1 MGTTAFTTKDIQ
13 ELRQRTGAGMMDCKA
28 ALEEATGD
36 KEKAIEILRKR
47 GVARTEK
54 RAGREVKEGLV
65 QSYIHHNGKLG
76 VLVEVNCETDF
87 VARNEDFRNLVKAI
101 AEHIAA
107 GVPAPAVAVMREQ
120 VPADLVERERRIFTE
135 QAAES
140 GKPQNIIEKMVQGR
154 VDKFYKEVVLL
165 DQPWV
170 RDDSRTIGDLVREAS
185 SKTGENIVVRRFAR
199 FQIGSE

>member
-28 ALEEATGD
+28 ALEEANGD

-107 GVPAPAVAVMREQ
+107 GVPAPAVAVTREQ
-120 VPADLVERERRIFTE
+120 VPADIVDRERRIFTE

-185 SKTGENIVVRRFAR
+185 SKTGENVVVRRFAR
-199 FQIGSE
+199 FQIGAE

>member
-28 ALEEATGD
+28 ALEEASGD
-36 KEKAIEILRKR
+36 KEKAIEILRKK

-107 GVPAPAVAVMREQ
+107 GVPAPAVAVTREQ

-199 FQIGSE
+199 FQIGAE

>member
-13 ELRQRTGAGMMDCKA
+13 ELRQRTGAGMMDCKG
-28 ALEEATGD
+28 ALEEANGD
-36 KEKAIEILRKR
+36 KEKAIEILRKK

-107 GVPAPAVAVMREQ
+107 GVPAPAVAVSREQ
-120 VPADLVERERRIFTE
+120 VPGDLVERERRIASE
-135 QAAES
+135 QAQEQK
-140 GKPQNIIEKMVQGR
+140 KPQNIVEKMVQGR
-154 VDKFYKEVVLL
+154 VEKYYKEVTLL

-170 RDDSRTIGDLVREAS
+170 RDDSKTIGDLVRDAS

-199 FQIGSE
+199 FQIGVE

>member
-28 ALEEATGD
+28 ALEEASGD
-36 KEKAIEILRKR
+36 KERAIEILRKK
-47 GVARTEK
+47 GAARTEK
-54 RAGREVKEGLV
+54 RSGRDVKEGLI

-87 VARNEDFRNLVKAI
+87 VARNDDFRSLVKAI

-107 GVPAPAVAVMREQ
+107 GVPAPAVAVTREQ
-120 VPADLVERERRIFTE
+120 VPAEIVERERRISTE
-135 QAAES
+135 QAQEQ
-140 GKPQNIIEKMVQGR
+140 GKPQNIIDKLVQGR
-154 VDKFYKEVVLL
+154 VEKFYKEHVLL

-170 RDDSRTIGDLVREAS
+170 RDDTKTIGDLVREAS
-185 SKTGENIVVRRFAR
+185 AKTGENIVVRRFAR
-199 FQIGSE
+199 FQMGAE

>member
-28 ALEEATGD
+28 ALEEAAGD
-36 KEKAIEILRKR
+36 KERAIEILRKR
-47 GVARTEK
+47 GAARTEK

-65 QSYIHHNGKLG
+65 QSYIHHNAKLG

-107 GVPAPAVAVMREQ
+107 GVPAPAVAVTREQ

-140 GKPQNIIEKMVQGR
+140 GKPQNIVEKMVQGR

-199 FQIGSE
+199 FQIGAE